1 MSYFVGGAIV
11 VSAVAGAAS
20 SKNAADKAAK
30 GQKAGMKQSLEI
42 TNRAREDVMKL
53 FDQSARSARIGMD
66 QAMNFYKQ
74 AATQRMTPF
83 LQGNQAAQ
91 NAIGIGAQQAQNAIL
106 GLPVDMAAMNQQP
119 QIQQSNQY
127 MLGAQ
132 IPNYAP
138 EPEPV
143 VEPSLPVAV
152 QPKSSKSQST
162 ASKLWEN
169 DPINVGSMHKKGKKL
184 LKKIF

>member
-1 MSYFVGGAIV
+1 MSVVAAAVIGSTVVGA
-11 VSAVAGAAS
+11 VSADR
-20 SKNAADKAAK
+20 AADKAAK
-30 GQKAGMKQSLEI
+30 GQKAGMEQSLEI

-91 NAIGIGAQQAQNAIL
+91 NVIGIGAQQAQNAIL

-119 QIQQSNQY
+119 QVQPTNEY
-127 MLGAQ
+127 MIGAQ
-132 IPNYAP
+132 LPNYT
-138 EPEPV
+138 PEPV
-143 VEPSLPVAV
+143 MGPPE
-152 QPKSSKSQST
+152 T
-162 ASKLWEN
+162 ASEPGLAPPQQTPPPN
-169 DPINVGSMHKKGKKL
+169 GRPAITTGRPGMMGRYGR
-184 LKKIF
+184 